1 MPPDQMVIRGLLMS
15 VRIDAVHS
23 EARSTLD
30 IIREYPAV
38 KLTGRDKDLR

>member
-1 MPPDQMVIRGLLMS
+1 MVIRGLLVS
-15 VRIDAVHS
+15 VWIDTVRS
-23 EARSTLD
+23 EARNTLD

>member
-1 MPPDQMVIRGLLMS
+1 MPPDQKVVRGLLMS
-15 VRIDAVHS
+15 VRMDAVRS
-23 EARSTLD
+23 EARNTLG